1 MRCVRNSPA
10 FIRCNVWKVTRQGAL
25 TNGHMQKSG
34 QWIRGRTRT
43 GLPGW
48 ICALCSKTCPL
59 DSTFLH
65 ENKFLAK
72 KIKEYLPLA
81 QKIWSRQKVGNF
93 CFCNNNYTLHKS
105 SCLTAWPGARCTAHP
120 FQKPVFIE
128 SYLDNLSNL
137 PSNRSRCVLK
147 QFLAECRWVGTV
159 IRASGSGPSI
169 V

>member
-1 MRCVRNSPA
+1 MVTCKNLGSESVGEHALVCRGGYVHCAPKPVRS
-10 FIRCNVWKVTRQGAL
+10 IVHSYTK
-25 TNGHMQKSG
+25 
-34 QWIRGRTRT
+34 
-43 GLPGW
+43 
-48 ICALCSKTCPL
+48 KT
-59 DSTFLH
+59 F
-65 ENKFLAK
+65 FAK
-72 KIKEYLPLA
+72 KFKEYLPLA